1 MLILRM
7 GESTLHDDGLI
18 EAPALGSVQALSAAW
33 DLLETE
39 QREREADARLRC
51 RVARRRAI
59 RRGHRAGLALAT
71 RRHVALS
78 TALARA
84 SAGLQ
89 DALMARVDERI
100 SSLLSASGPAQW
112 LQPELQRCLQAAAPQ
127 PLVSIRVCAEHLPR
141 VRAWLLEAGLDHHA
155 LAHLQVMADASLSRT
170 CCVVETTT
178 GIVRGAFT
186 SQLYAVRRGLVEGAR
201 EQLADL
207 CARWPE
213 LP

>member
-7 GESTLHDDGLI
+7 GDSTLQDDGLI

-39 QREREADARLRC
+39 QRQRQADARRRC

-59 RRGHRAGLALAT
+59 QRGHRAGMALAT

-78 TALARA
+78 SALARA
-84 SAGLQ
+84 TAALH
-89 DALMARVDERI
+89 DALITCVDQRI
-100 SSLLSASGPAQW
+100 GSLLSACGPAQW
-112 LQPELQRCLQAAAPQ
+112 LLPELQRCLQTATPQ
-127 PLVSIRVCAEHLPR
+127 PVVSIRVCAEHLPL
-141 VRAWLLEAGLDHHA
+141 VQAWLAEAGLDQSA
-155 LAHLQVMADASLSRT
+155 RAQLQVMADASLTRT

-186 SQLYAVRRGLVEGAR
+186 SQLRAVRLGLLEGSR

-207 CARWPE
+207 CARWRE